1 MLALILA
8 GGLGSRLN
16 MGEKP
21 LVQVCGTPMIEYV
34 IRAFSVGGHR
44 VIVVGS
50 PKAPFTRNWCRA
62 HGIDLY
68 PASGRGYVEDIVEAV
83 TEIGEDG
90 PVCTSVSDI
99 PCIDPGIVGRI
110 MDAYLEA
117 GTPALSTWVPS
128 SLCRGS
134 ALRCSYRE
142 SIGGVPACPAG
153 INILEGDLIEE
164 EQAEHKLLLEEPALA
179 LNVNTPE
186 DLALAARILC
196 PASGGSAGGQGHRS

>member
-8 GGLGSRLN
+8 GGIGSRLN

-21 LVQVCGTPMIEYV
+21 LVEVCGRPMIDYV
-34 IRAFSVGGHR
+34 IRAFSSVGHR
-44 VIVVGS
+44 VIVVTS
-50 PKAPFTRNWCRA
+50 PKTPFTRNWCRA

-68 PASGRGYVEDIVEAV
+68 PAAGLGYVEDIVEAV

-99 PCIDPGIVGRI
+99 PCITPASVERIVG
-110 MDAYLEA
+110 AYGGA

-142 SIGGVPACPAG
+142 SVGGVPACPVG
-153 INILEGDLIEE
+153 INILMGDGIEE
-164 EQAEHKLLLEEPALA
+164 EQAEYRLLLEDAALA

-196 PASGGSAGGQGHRS
+196 RGAGGQGR